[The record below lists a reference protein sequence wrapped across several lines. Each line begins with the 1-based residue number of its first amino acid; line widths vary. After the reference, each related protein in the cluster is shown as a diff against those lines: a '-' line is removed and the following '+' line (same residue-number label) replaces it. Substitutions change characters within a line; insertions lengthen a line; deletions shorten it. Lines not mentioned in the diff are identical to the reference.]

1 MIQEIW
7 GNGIDVIIK
16 YKKEGFNNIWFAAS
30 KWLIN
35 NSNLNN
41 AWLKKNGY
49 RKLDLE
55 RCLNYGINK
64 KARRRFKDCTRK
76 T

>member
-16 YKKEGFNNIWFAAS
+16 YKKNGFNNIWFATS
-30 KWLIN
+30 KWLTN
-35 NSNLNN
+35 NSNMNN
-41 AWLKKNGY
+41 DWLKKNGY

-55 RCLNYGINK
+55 RCLNHGIN
-64 KARRRFKDCTRK
+64 
-76 T
+76 